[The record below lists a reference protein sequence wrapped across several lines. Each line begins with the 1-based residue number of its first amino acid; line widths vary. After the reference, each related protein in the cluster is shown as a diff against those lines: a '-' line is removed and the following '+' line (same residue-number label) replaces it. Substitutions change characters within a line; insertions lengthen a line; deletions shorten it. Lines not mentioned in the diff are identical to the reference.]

1 MLDDELAADTETDT
15 PNTVDFPADMADVYP
30 ADRAIDSNHN
40 HFPTTNRHRL
50 ESRPTGNIDSATGR
64 PRQFA
69 ALV

>member
-1 MLDDELAADTETDT
+1 MLDDELAVDTETDT
-15 PNTVDFPADMADVYP
+15 PNTVDFPADMAD
-30 ADRAIDSNHN
+30 AGREDRAICNNHN
-40 HFPTTNRHRL
+40 LLPTTNRHRL